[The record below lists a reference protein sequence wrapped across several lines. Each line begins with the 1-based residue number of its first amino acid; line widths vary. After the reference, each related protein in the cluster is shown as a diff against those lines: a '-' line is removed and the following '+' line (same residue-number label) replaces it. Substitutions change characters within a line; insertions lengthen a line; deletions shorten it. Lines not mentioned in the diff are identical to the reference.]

1 MFPTTMVTRKGFIP
15 QRILLF
21 VIEDITESA
30 FCVEVTG
37 NLTIDYKVRDYCR
50 LPYPGHPE
58 GCPHFGKREECP
70 PQAPL
75 IEHFIDLS
83 KPHYLIIVKLNCDHA
98 IEREKPHNPSK
109 ERYWLDWELHA
120 ESVLEKHVQKFQ
132 KNHLGTVFTLHPSAV
147 GVDVFKT
154 AQNMGIPLEP
164 APQKTFHKIALIG
177 YPLQNEP

>member
-1 MFPTTMVTRKGFIP
+1 MFPMYMATRKGFIL
-15 QRILLF
+15 QRILSF
-21 VIEDITESA
+21 VSEDITES
-30 FCVEVTG
+30 FYVEVTG

-58 GCPHFGKREECP
+58 GCPHFGKRKECP

-75 IEHFIDLS
+75 LEHFIDLS
-83 KPHYLIIVKLNCDHA
+83 KPHYFIIVKITYDHT
-98 IEREKPHNPSK
+98 IEGEKPHNPSK
-109 ERYWLDWELHA
+109 ERSWLTWELHA

-132 KNHLGTVFTLHPSAV
+132 KSHPGTVFTLHPSAV

-154 AQNMGIPLEP
+154 AQNVGIPLEP
-164 APQKTFHKIALIG
+164 TLQDTFHKIALIG